1 MDVADELT
9 QLELWAAPLLAK
21 LAPTQRRQLAR
32 TIALDLRRSQQRRI
46 AAQIAPD
53 GTPYAPRRKRAES
66 LREKRGAIRRQKGA
80 MFVKLRTA
88 RWLKAN
94 VTSEGAEVGFFGR
107 VARLARVHQEGD
119 MDQVA
124 PNGPV
129 AKYPQRPLLGFTAND
144 RERVRDQVLE
154 YLAHTQWPRKG

>member
-1 MDVADELT
+1 MVDELT

-32 TIALDLRRSQQRRI
+32 TIALNLRRAQQQRI

-53 GTPYAPRRKRAES
+53 GTPYAVRKRKTES
-66 LREKRGAIRRQKGA
+66 LRHKRGAIRRRKGD

-88 RWLKAN
+88 RWLKTN

-107 VARLARVHQEGD
+107 VARLARVHQEGGRD
-119 MDQVA
+119 RVA
-124 PNGPV
+124 TNGPM
-129 AKYPQRPLLGFTAND
+129 ANYPSRPLLGFTQSTRNAIQD
-144 RERVRDQVLE
+144 RVLE
-154 YLAHTQWPRKG
+154 YLRD